1 LSAAGLW
8 IGAALAL
15 ALLARELASTPGRP
29 SPDRVSLVL
38 TLGVRLLALAFTA
51 IVAVRL
57 VDYLR

>member
-1 LSAAGLW
+1 MSAAGLW

-15 ALLARELASTPGRP
+15 ALLARELASTLGRP

-57 VDYLR
+57 VDYLS